1 MKVIFS
7 PTWLDLQSKKKN
19 TEETHHLLVAT
30 LTPRVLYD
38 CKAIGEKNL
47 FEAEKKHSSRT
58 Q

>member
-1 MKVIFS
+1 MVGS
-7 PTWLDLQSKKKN
+7 TTKKKN

-47 FEAEKKHSSRT
+47 FKAEKNIAAEDNLNKLIHY
-58 Q
+58 